1 MWAGG
6 KEHSWGRIPPGFGTG
21 RLGEGPSSRE
31 KVTAVEC
38 ELGRVCPQLMAGTQ
52 NDLGALER
60 QSQLLWQRRWL
71 KETWGLSLGLC
82 TQIGTETAD
91 AGASRI

>member
-1 MWAGG
+1 M
-6 KEHSWGRIPPGFGTG
+6 
-21 RLGEGPSSRE
+21 
-31 KVTAVEC
+31 
-38 ELGRVCPQLMAGTQ
+38 CPQLMAGTQ

>member
-1 MWAGG
+1 MEWSMVWQ
-6 KEHSWGRIPPGFGTG
+6 ES
-21 RLGEGPSSRE
+21 
-31 KVTAVEC
+31 
-38 ELGRVCPQLMAGTQ
+38 
-52 NDLGALER
+52 NLGALER